1 MVFDYK
7 FWGIV
12 MNLANR
18 ITFIRIFIIPLFMV
32 CLLGNFPYS
41 QYVAAFIFVLAASTD
56 SMDGYIARKRNE
68 VTNLGRFLDP
78 LADKLLITSALV
90 VLVEMGKVSSIITI
104 IIISREFIVTGF
116 RIIAAAEGVVI
127 AASWLGKVKTIVQ
140 IVSIVAILL
149 DNFPF
154 SYVGFPFDVVAL
166 YAATI
171 ITILSG
177 IDYIYKNRRLLKEN
191 V

>member
-32 CLLGNFPYS
+32 CLFGNFPYS

>member
-1 MVFDYK
+1 MP
-7 FWGIV
+7 I
-12 MNLANR
+12 N
-18 ITFIRIFIIPLFMV
+18 
-32 CLLGNFPYS
+32 CLLH
-41 QYVAAFIFVLAASTD
+41 L
-56 SMDGYIARKRNE
+56 
-68 VTNLGRFLDP
+68 P
-78 LADKLLITSALV
+78 LLF
-90 VLVEMGKVSSIITI
+90 LVEMGKVSSIITI

>member
-1 MVFDYK
+1 
-7 FWGIV
+7 
-12 MNLANR
+12 MNLANK
-18 ITFIRIFIIPLFMV
+18 ITFTRIFIIPLFILS
-32 CLLGNFPYS
+32 LLGDFPYS
-41 QYVAAFIFVLAASTD
+41 QYVAAFIFILAASTD

-68 VTNLGRFLDP
+68 ITNLGKFLDP

-90 VLVEMGKVSSIITI
+90 ALVEMGRISSVVAI

-116 RIIAAAEGVVI
+116 RVIAASEGVVI
-127 AASWLGKVKTIVQ
+127 AASWLGKIKTIAQ

-154 SYVGFPFDVVAL
+154 QLIGFPFDTISL
-166 YAATI
+166 YIATM

-177 IDYIYKNRRLLKEN
+177 IDYIYKNRKLLKETH
-191 V
+191 

>member
-1 MVFDYK
+1 
-7 FWGIV
+7 

-18 ITFIRIFIIPLFMV
+18 ITFSRILIIPLFMV

-41 QYVAAFIFVLAASTD
+41 QYIAALIFILAASTD
-56 SMDGYIARKRNE
+56 TMDGYIARKRNE

-90 VLVEMGKVSSIITI
+90 VLVEMGKVSSIVTI

-116 RIIAAAEGVVI
+116 RIIAASEGIVI
-127 AASWLGKVKTIVQ
+127 AASWLGKIKTIVQ
-140 IVSIVAILL
+140 IVSVVAILL

-154 SYVGFPFDVVAL
+154 NLLGFPFDVISL
-166 YAATI
+166 YIAAI

-177 IDYIYKNRRLLKEN
+177 IDYIYKNRELLKEK
-191 V
+191 VMG

>member
-1 MVFDYK
+1 
-7 FWGIV
+7 

-68 VTNLGRFLDP
+68 VTNLGKFLDP

-90 VLVEMGKVSSIITI
+90 VLAEMGKVSSIITI

-154 SYVGFPFDVVAL
+154 SYVGFPFDIVTL
-166 YAATI
+166 YIAAI

-177 IDYIYKNRRLLKEN
+177 IDYIYKNRSLLKEKHES
-191 V
+191 